1 MPQAAFTT
9 AHKCLTYYV
18 DCDVT
23 RDLEQLYGSH
33 LQNLTQLEKYQII
46 TSLSMWLWYLTEPE
60 TAVEESL
67 SDELDEL
74 FEEEE
79 DEPFDG
85 QIAAFWDEGMP
96 ADLSPDA
103 RDVLNRLDFVDPEHL
118 ANLLPAI
125 ALYAAEDGRR

>member
-1 MPQAAFTT
+1 MPQATFTT
-9 AHKCLTYYV
+9 SHKCLTYYV
-18 DCDVT
+18 DIPET
-23 RDLEQLYGSH
+23 QNLAKTYGSH
-33 LQNLTQLEKYQII
+33 LQNLTQLEKYQVI
-46 TSLSMWLWYLTEPE
+46 TSLSMWLWYLTEPK
-60 TAVEESL
+60 TAAEESL
-67 SDELDEL
+67 SDELDE
-74 FEEEE
+74 FEED
-79 DEPFDG
+79 DEPFNG